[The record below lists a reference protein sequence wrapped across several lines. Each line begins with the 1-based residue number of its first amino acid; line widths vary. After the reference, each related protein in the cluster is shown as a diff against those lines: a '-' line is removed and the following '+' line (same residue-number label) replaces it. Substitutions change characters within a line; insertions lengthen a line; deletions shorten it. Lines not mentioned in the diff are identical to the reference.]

1 MIRAV
6 PFFLSLLMAVFCEA
20 QAQPY
25 HPSMRP
31 DISGSSPLG
40 RHNEVLVL
48 GTPHLS
54 GLKDHFRPESL
65 APILEKLAAWHPD
78 AIATEDSSGLLC
90 DALRHQGAEQ
100 ASSLARY
107 CPDPAPA
114 GKALGISVVAANEE
128 TERLLAAWPSGPSPA
143 QRRRLALVFL
153 AAGEPNSAL
162 VQWLRL
168 STSDRRA
175 DDGLTSDLV
184 SQLNARIERRNESG
198 LIGAALAAR
207 LGLERV
213 WSVDDQT
220 SMGSM
225 PDEKAYAVALQKA
238 WDNSA
243 TATRMAEEK
252 ALYAQI
258 DQPDGL
264 LKLYRVFNAPA
275 YAKQAYRSDWGA
287 ALKEPSSQHYGRRYV
302 GYWETRNLR
311 MVANIRQ
318 VLARAPGTHLL
329 AIVGASHKAYYE
341 TYLNQMRDVDL
352 IDVETV
358 LR

>member
-6 PFFLSLLMAVFCEA
+6 TIVLFLLMAVSHEG

-25 HPSMRP
+25 HPSIRP
-31 DISGSSPLG
+31 YIAGSSPHG

-54 GLKDHFRPESL
+54 GLHDRFRPESL
-65 APILEKLAAWHPD
+65 EPVLLRLAAWHPD

-100 ASSLARY
+100 ASAAARY
-107 CPDPAPA
+107 CPDSAPA
-114 GKALGISVVAANEE
+114 GRVLGLSVVAANEDA
-128 TERLLAAWPSGPSPA
+128 ERLLAALPSRPSPA
-143 QRRRLALVFL
+143 QRRRLTLVFL

-168 STSDRRA
+168 SVMDRRA
-175 DDGLTSDLV
+175 ADGLTPDLV
-184 SQLNARIERRNESG
+184 AQLTARMKRRNESG

-225 PDEKAYAVALQKA
+225 PDEKAYAAAVQKA
-238 WDNSA
+238 WDNPA
-243 TATRMAEEK
+243 TAARMAEEK
-252 ALYAQI
+252 VLYAQI

-275 YAKQAYRSDWGA
+275 YAEQAYRSDWGA
-287 ALKEPSSQHYGRRYV
+287 ALAESSSQNYGRRYV

-318 VLARAPGTHLL
+318 VLARAPGTRLL

-341 TYLNQMRDVDL
+341 AYLDQMRDLDL

-358 LR
+358 LE